1 MRRRSR
7 RIAYLVQAVEEGDQI
22 EILLR
27 IVLGRRNL
35 GGNGVSWR
43 WTSAKDQLEAQKR
56 ARSNKFAGN
65 QNRGALAKLVAYLP
79 IGFSAFRRGARSAS
93 LGWFLFSGGTS

>member
-56 ARSNKFAGN
+56 ARSNIAGN
-65 QNRGALAKLVAYLP
+65 QNRGALAKLAYLP